1 MKYKLLLLLCFFTV
15 AFLTET
21 EASARKKKKE
31 TAKTPV
37 KKESAYDK
45 LFKKDHTQAKGLINL
60 HRVDN
65 KLYFELPLQLLGKDM
80 LLGSTVTEIS
90 DNGDAIVGQKP
101 KEPLHIQFTMIDSTI
116 QLRQIFNY
124 SITRPEDKNIANAI
138 EKANIGAII
147 GVYKVEAYNPDST
160 AVVFDITKLFVGD
173 NKDLEPIDDYGA
185 NTYGGYLVRSSRFQQ
200 DKSFLGEIKAFED
213 NVLVRSHL
221 SYECDIRGGQ
231 NYYEYKKPLTVVA
244 TRSIV
249 LLPEIPVSRIR
260 EWEYSR
266 PLKSNTRTPTTRL
279 LMFFTPTV
287 GDWNHRTRSP
297 SKKDNSWNRKNR
309 LFSTSTII
317 SRICGK
323 NTSTWQ

>member
-1 MKYKLLLLLCFFTV
+1 MKYKLLLLLCLFTA

-37 KKESAYDK
+37 KKESAYEK
-45 LFKKDHTQAKGLINL
+45 LFKKDHIQAKGLINL

-101 KEPLHIQFTMIDSTI
+101 KEPLHIQFTIIDSTI

-124 SITRPEDKNIANAI
+124 SITRDEDKNIANAI

-160 AVVFDITKLFVGD
+160 AVVFNITKLFVGD

-185 NTYGGYLVRSSRFQQ
+185 FSS
-200 DKSFLGEIKAFED
+200 
-213 NVLVRSHL
+213 
-221 SYECDIRGGQ
+221 
-231 NYYEYKKPLTVVA
+231 
-244 TRSIV
+244 
-249 LLPEIPVSRIR
+249 
-260 EWEYSR
+260 
-266 PLKSNTRTPTTRL
+266 
-279 LMFFTPTV
+279 
-287 GDWNHRTRSP
+287 
-297 SKKDNSWNRKNR
+297 
-309 LFSTSTII
+309 
-317 SRICGK
+317 
-323 NTSTWQ
+323 